1 MPMTRFLALFDTA
14 VTDPLEDIPTVNELE
29 KWLKNVGEQAFYFLI
44 RLAAAGLLL
53 FIGSKLIKFLMNRF
67 KRSKLYQKMDPGLA
81 SFTASGSRIVL
92 YIILILMCF
101 GVLGIET
108 ASFLA
113 LFTSGGVAIGLA
125 FQGAVTNLAGGV
137 MILLFHPF
145 RVGDYIETTEIAG
158 TVNAISVL
166 YTVVLTPD
174 NKRVTVPNGSLTNA
188 AITNYSAEGQRRVEL
203 TFSVSYD
210 CDIDKVKQILLSVA
224 ESDPKSLKVPAPLA
238 RMKTQS
244 ASSLDFVLRVWCA
257 PENYWDLYFDLNE
270 NVKKAL
276 DEAGMEIPFPQ
287 MDVHMR

>member
-1 MPMTRFLALFDTA
+1 MTRFLTLFNTA

-29 KWLKNVGEQAFYFLI
+29 KWLKNVSEQAFYFLI

-224 ESDPKSLKVPAPLA
+224 ESDPKALKDPAPLA
-238 RMKTQS
+238 RLKTQS

>member
-1 MPMTRFLALFDTA
+1 MTRFLMLFDTA

-81 SFTASGSRIVL
+81 SFMASGSRIVL

-224 ESDPKSLKVPAPLA
+224 ESDPKSLKDPAPLA
-238 RMKTQS
+238 RMETQS

>member
-1 MPMTRFLALFDTA
+1 MTRFLTLFDTA
-14 VTDPLEDIPTVNELE
+14 VTDPLEDIPTVSELE
-29 KWLKNVGEQAFYFLI
+29 KWVKNVGEQAFYFLI

-101 GVLGIET
+101 GVLGIQT

-158 TVNAISVL
+158 TVKAISVL

-210 CDIDKVKQILLSVA
+210 CDIDKVKHILLSVA
-224 ESDPKSLKVPAPLA
+224 ESDPKLLKDPAPLA
-238 RMKTQS
+238 RLKTQS

>member
-1 MPMTRFLALFDTA
+1 MTRFLTLFDTA

-224 ESDPKSLKVPAPLA
+224 ESDPKSLKDPAPLA
-238 RMKTQS
+238 RLKTQS
-244 ASSLDFVLRVWCA
+244 ASSLDFVLRVW
-257 PENYWDLYFDLNE
+257 
-270 NVKKAL
+270 
-276 DEAGMEIPFPQ
+276 
-287 MDVHMR
+287 

>member
-1 MPMTRFLALFDTA
+1 MC
-14 VTDPLEDIPTVNELE
+14 TVNELE

-53 FIGSKLIKFLMNRF
+53 FIGGKLIKFLMNRF

-81 SFTASGSRIVL
+81 SFMASGSRIVL

-224 ESDPKSLKVPAPLA
+224 ESDPKSLKDPAPLA
-238 RMKTQS
+238 RLKTQS

>member
-1 MPMTRFLALFDTA
+1 MTRFLTLFNTA

-224 ESDPKSLKVPAPLA
+224 ESDPKALKDPAPLA
-238 RMKTQS
+238 RLKTQS

>member
-1 MPMTRFLALFDTA
+1 MTRLFALLDTV
-14 VTDPLEDIPTVNELE
+14 VTDPLEDIPTVSELE
-29 KWLKNVGEQAFYFLI
+29 KMLKNVGEQAFYFLI
-44 RLAAAGLLL
+44 RLVAAALLM
-53 FIGSKLIKFLMNRF
+53 FVGGKLIKFLMNRF
-67 KRSKLYQKMDPGLA
+67 RRSKLYKKMDPGLA

-145 RVGDYIETTEIAG
+145 RVGDYIETNEIAG
-158 TVNAISVL
+158 TVKAISVL
-166 YTVVLTPD
+166 YTVVLTVD

-188 AITNYSAEGQRRVEL
+188 AITNYSAEGKRRVDL

-210 CDIDKVKQILLSVA
+210 SDLDTVKQLLLSVA
-224 ESDPKSLKVPAPLA
+224 ENDPKALKDPAPLA
-238 RMKTQS
+238 RLVAQS
-244 ASSLDFVLRVWCA
+244 ASSLDFTLRVWCT

-276 DEAGMEIPFPQ
+276 DKAGVEIPFPQ

>member
-1 MPMTRFLALFDTA
+1 MTRFLTLFDTV

-53 FIGSKLIKFLMNRF
+53 FIGSKFIKFLMNRF

-81 SFTASGSRIVL
+81 SFMASGSRIVL

>member
-1 MPMTRFLALFDTA
+1 MTRFLTLFDTA

-81 SFTASGSRIVL
+81 SFMASGSRIVL

-224 ESDPKSLKVPAPLA
+224 ESDPKALKDPAPLA
-238 RMKTQS
+238 RLKTQS

-276 DEAGMEIPFPQ
+276 DEADMEIPFPQ

>member
-1 MPMTRFLALFDTA
+1 MPMTRFLTLFDTV

-81 SFTASGSRIVL
+81 SFMASGSRIVL

-158 TVNAISVL
+158 TVNAISFL

-224 ESDPKSLKVPAPLA
+224 ESDPKALKDPAPLA
-238 RMKTQS
+238 RLKTQS

>member
-1 MPMTRFLALFDTA
+1 MTRFLTLFDTV

-81 SFTASGSRIVL
+81 SFMASGSRIVL

-224 ESDPKSLKVPAPLA
+224 ESDPKALKDPAPLA
-238 RMKTQS
+238 RLKTQS

-276 DEAGMEIPFPQ
+276 DEADMEIPFPQ

>member
-1 MPMTRFLALFDTA
+1 MPMTRFLTLFDTA

-53 FIGSKLIKFLMNRF
+53 FIGSKFIKFLMNRF

-81 SFTASGSRIVL
+81 SFMASGSRIVL

-188 AITNYSAEGQRRVEL
+188 AITNYSAVGQRRVEL

-224 ESDPKSLKVPAPLA
+224 ESDPKSLKGPAPLA
-238 RMKTQS
+238 RLKTQS

>member
-1 MPMTRFLALFDTA
+1 MTRFLALFDTA

-53 FIGSKLIKFLMNRF
+53 FIGNKLIKFLMNRF

-81 SFTASGSRIVL
+81 SFMASGSRIVL

-224 ESDPKSLKVPAPLA
+224 ESDPKSLKDPAPLS
-238 RMKTQS
+238 RLKTQS

>member
-1 MPMTRFLALFDTA
+1 MTRFLTLFDTA
-14 VTDPLEDIPTVNELE
+14 VTDPLENIPTVNELE

-67 KRSKLYQKMDPGLA
+67 KRSKLYQKMDSGLA
-81 SFTASGSRIVL
+81 SFMASGSRIVL

-224 ESDPKSLKVPAPLA
+224 ESDPKALKDPAPLA
-238 RMKTQS
+238 RLKTQS

>member
-1 MPMTRFLALFDTA
+1 MTRFLTLFDTV

-29 KWLKNVGEQAFYFLI
+29 KWLKNVGEQAFYFFI

-81 SFTASGSRIVL
+81 SFMASGSRIVL

-188 AITNYSAEGQRRVEL
+188 AITNYSAVGQRRVEL

-224 ESDPKSLKVPAPLA
+224 ESDPKSLKGPAPLA

>member
-1 MPMTRFLALFDTA
+1 
-14 VTDPLEDIPTVNELE
+14 
-29 KWLKNVGEQAFYFLI
+29 
-44 RLAAAGLLL
+44 
-53 FIGSKLIKFLMNRF
+53 
-67 KRSKLYQKMDPGLA
+67 
-81 SFTASGSRIVL
+81 
-92 YIILILMCF
+92 
-101 GVLGIET
+101 
-108 ASFLA
+108 
-113 LFTSGGVAIGLA
+113 
-125 FQGAVTNLAGGV
+125 
-137 MILLFHPF
+137 MILLFT
-145 RVGDYIETTEIAG
+145 RSAWAITLKRTEIAG

-188 AITNYSAEGQRRVEL
+188 AITNYSAVGQRRVEL

-224 ESDPKSLKVPAPLA
+224 ESDPKSLKDPAPLA

>member
-1 MPMTRFLALFDTA
+1 MTRFLTLFDTA

-53 FIGSKLIKFLMNRF
+53 FIGSKFIKFLMNRF

-81 SFTASGSRIVL
+81 SFMASGSRIVL

-224 ESDPKSLKVPAPLA
+224 ENDPKALKDPAPLA
-238 RMKTQS
+238 RLKTQS

>member
-1 MPMTRFLALFDTA
+1 MPMTRFLTLFDTA

-81 SFTASGSRIVL
+81 SFMASGSRIVL

-174 NKRVTVPNGSLTNA
+174 NKRVTVPNGSLTNV

-224 ESDPKSLKVPAPLA
+224 ESDPKSLKGPAPLA
-238 RMKTQS
+238 RLKTQS

>member
-1 MPMTRFLALFDTA
+1 MPMTRFLTLFDTV

-53 FIGSKLIKFLMNRF
+53 FIGSKFIKFLMNRF

-81 SFTASGSRIVL
+81 SFMASGSRIVL

-224 ESDPKSLKVPAPLA
+224 ESDPKSLKGPAPLA
-238 RMKTQS
+238 RLKTQS

>member
-1 MPMTRFLALFDTA
+1 MTRFLTLFDTA

-203 TFSVSYD
+203 IFSVSYD

-224 ESDPKSLKVPAPLA
+224 ESDPKALKDPAPLA
-238 RMKTQS
+238 RLKTQS

>member
-1 MPMTRFLALFDTA
+1 MTRFLTLFDTA

-53 FIGSKLIKFLMNRF
+53 FIGNKLIKFLMNRF

-81 SFTASGSRIVL
+81 SFMASGSRIVL

-224 ESDPKSLKVPAPLA
+224 ENDPKALKDPAPLA
-238 RMKTQS
+238 RLKTQS

-276 DEAGMEIPFPQ
+276 DEADMEIPFPQ
-287 MDVHMR
+287 MDVHLR

>member
-1 MPMTRFLALFDTA
+1 M
-14 VTDPLEDIPTVNELE
+14 
-29 KWLKNVGEQAFYFLI
+29 
-44 RLAAAGLLL
+44 
-53 FIGSKLIKFLMNRF
+53 
-67 KRSKLYQKMDPGLA
+67 
-81 SFTASGSRIVL
+81 
-92 YIILILMCF
+92 
-101 GVLGIET
+101 
-108 ASFLA
+108 
-113 LFTSGGVAIGLA
+113 
-125 FQGAVTNLAGGV
+125 
-137 MILLFHPF
+137 
-145 RVGDYIETTEIAG
+145 GDYIETTEIAG

-224 ESDPKSLKVPAPLA
+224 ESDPKSLKDPAPLA
-238 RMKTQS
+238 RLKTQS

-287 MDVHMR
+287 MDGTCGKARTKIRIFRSSAVKLPFSALKFSRTFSNRTPRREIYPVFLRGFCIIQSLYF

>member
-1 MPMTRFLALFDTA
+1 MTRFLTLFDTA

-53 FIGSKLIKFLMNRF
+53 FIGNKLIKFLMNRF

-81 SFTASGSRIVL
+81 SFMASGSRIVL

-224 ESDPKSLKVPAPLA
+224 ESDPKSLKAPTPLA
-238 RMKTQS
+238 RLKTQS

>member
-1 MPMTRFLALFDTA
+1 MPMTRFLTLFDTV

-113 LFTSGGVAIGLA
+113 LFTSGGV
-125 FQGAVTNLAGGV
+125 

-224 ESDPKSLKVPAPLA
+224 ESDPKSLKDPAPLA
-238 RMKTQS
+238 RLKTQS

>member
-1 MPMTRFLALFDTA
+1 MTRFLTLFDTA

-81 SFTASGSRIVL
+81 SFMASGSRIVL

-174 NKRVTVPNGSLTNA
+174 NKRVTVPNGSLTNV

-224 ESDPKSLKVPAPLA
+224 ESDPKSLKGPAPLA
-238 RMKTQS
+238 RLKTQS

>member
-1 MPMTRFLALFDTA
+1 MTRFLTLFDTA

-81 SFTASGSRIVL
+81 SFMASGSRIVL

-224 ESDPKSLKVPAPLA
+224 ESDPKALKDPAPLA
-238 RMKTQS
+238 RLKTQS
-244 ASSLDFVLRVWCA
+244 ASSLDVVLRVWCA

>member
-1 MPMTRFLALFDTA
+1 MPMTRFLTLFDTA

-53 FIGSKLIKFLMNRF
+53 FIGSKFIKFLMNRF

-81 SFTASGSRIVL
+81 SFMASGSRIVL

-224 ESDPKSLKVPAPLA
+224 ESDPKALKDPAPLA
-238 RMKTQS
+238 RLKTQS

>member
-1 MPMTRFLALFDTA
+1 MPMTRFLTLFDTA

-203 TFSVSYD
+203 IFSVSYD

-224 ESDPKSLKVPAPLA
+224 ESDPKALKDPAPLA
-238 RMKTQS
+238 RLKTQS